1 MSRTH
6 TFADAVAGR
15 REGVSAAFARQLPA
29 MLSVGSKA
37 AAAVAK
43 IALPVGMLR
52 KAGPAYNQME
62 HKVSLKTFI
71 VPVLSASLA
80 LPALPAATA
89 SAAPLPSG
97 IRADDGN
104 VLLVGRRGRHYRR
117 HHRHGHGN
125 GAAALFGAIIAGTL
139 IAAAVREGRADER
152 DLRRCDED
160 FPDFDYETGTYINR
174 YGDER
179 ICPYLR

>member
-1 MSRTH
+1 MS
-6 TFADAVAGR
+6 FK
-15 REGVSAAFARQLPA
+15 P
-29 MLSVGSKA
+29 
-37 AAAVAK
+37 
-43 IALPVGMLR
+43 
-52 KAGPAYNQME
+52 
-62 HKVSLKTFI
+62 FI
-71 VPVLSASLA
+71 VSVLCASLA
-80 LPALPAATA
+80 LPALPVPSA

-97 IRADDGN
+97 IHADSGN
-104 VLLVGRRGRHYRR
+104 VVLVDRRGRGRR
-117 HHRHGHGN
+117 HHRRHGNGN

-139 IAAAVREGRADER
+139 IAAAVREGRADEH